1 MQDYTLDINEYT
13 ELELFKLIKYNE
25 DIREA
30 NNEKITLIINKLI
43 DNINNSD
50 ADKNKKF
57 EYEMFLLNIRDKLVK
72 YIEKYHNFKINR
84 ENVIPQED
92 RLLHN
97 INIINKEYPVGL
109 INPIEKRVIKKT
121 ISIDS
126 LFRENFN
133 NSTSSDFIW
142 KLPGSQNKVI
152 SLRLASIELPI
163 MWYPISEKNNSNI
176 TIFVLK
182 STRSIKY

>member
-1 MQDYTLDINEYT
+1 
-13 ELELFKLIKYNE
+13 
-25 DIREA
+25 
-30 NNEKITLIINKLI
+30 
-43 DNINNSD
+43 
-50 ADKNKKF
+50 
-57 EYEMFLLNIRDKLVK
+57 MFLLNIRDKLVK

-176 TIFVLK
+176 M
-182 STRSIKY
+182 